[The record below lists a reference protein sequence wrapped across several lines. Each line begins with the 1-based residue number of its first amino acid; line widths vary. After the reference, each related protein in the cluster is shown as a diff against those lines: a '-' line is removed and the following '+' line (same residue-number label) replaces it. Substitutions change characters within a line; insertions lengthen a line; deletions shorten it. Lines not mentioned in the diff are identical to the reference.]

1 MPIRGR
7 THPAGYRESAGRAGL
22 EPKAVQKVVKA
33 KKVGR
38 AADSVGKVYD
48 ALKELAVDYR
58 FRPGERVNEVELAT
72 SLGVSRTPVREA
84 LNRLVRDGFMSFVPN
99 RGFYARDI
107 TPQDVQDLYELRAA
121 IERAAFKL
129 ACERGTDEEIEAVA
143 AIWQSNSAPHPDA
156 GWVHVAEADEAFH
169 LGIVQL
175 AANGQMISSLE
186 AINSLIRFFRR
197 IDLESQR
204 RQAGLYGEHD
214 DIIDCLRRR
223 DVDKGCAIIEQHI
236 TLSSAHAIEVTKEG
250 LARIFF
256 GRPDTPAQP
265 AAPRRRKAAAG

>member
-1 MPIRGR
+1 
-7 THPAGYRESAGRAGL
+7 
-22 EPKAVQKVVKA
+22 VVKA
-33 KKVGR
+33 KKTGR
-38 AADSVGKVYD
+38 PADSVDKVYD

-129 ACERGTDEEIEAVA
+129 ACERGTDEEIEAIA
-143 AIWQSNSAPHPDA
+143 AIWQNNSTSHDA
-156 GWVHVAEADEAFH
+156 TDWARVAEADEAFH

-175 AANGQMISSLE
+175 SAN
-186 AINSLIRFFRR
+186 
-197 IDLESQR
+197 QR
-204 RQAGLYGEHD
+204 RRAGLYGEHD
-214 DIIDCLRRR
+214 GIIDCLRRR
-223 DVDKGCAIIEQHI
+223 DVAKGCEIVEQHI

-256 GRPDTPAQP
+256 GRPGSPARMAGQQP
-265 AAPRRRKAAAG
+265 IAARRKKAATG

>member
-1 MPIRGR
+1 M
-7 THPAGYRESAGRAGL
+7 
-22 EPKAVQKVVKA
+22 KA
-33 KKVGR
+33 KKTGR
-38 AADSVGKVYD
+38 PADSVDKVYD

-129 ACERGTDEEIEAVA
+129 ACERGTDEEIEAIA
-143 AIWQSNSAPHPDA
+143 AIWQNNSTSHDA
-156 GWVHVAEADEAFH
+156 TDWARVAEADEAFH

-175 AANGQMISSLE
+175 SANKQMISSLE

-204 RQAGLYGEHD
+204 RRAGLYGEHD
-214 DIIDCLRRR
+214 GIIDCLRRR
-223 DVDKGCAIIEQHI
+223 DVAKGCEIVEQHI

-256 GRPDTPAQP
+256 GRPGSPARMAGQQP
-265 AAPRRRKAAAG
+265 IAARRKKAATG